1 MAEFHLSWK
10 GNSFDKTIFFN
21 KMSMAFFYQ
30 VSLIPAS

>member
-10 GNSFDKTIFFN
+10 WNSFDKTIFLN
-21 KMSMAFFYQ
+21 KMSVVLFYQ